1 MPMQRSAT
9 GLAANA
15 GLALVL
21 GLSMS
26 FIHKRIDRFV
36 DLAFFRNRYED
47 ERALRDFSKEA
58 AFVTRRDDLLD
69 RTIENIRRHTD
80 ASSGAI
86 LLEGQGAFYTAR
98 WFGDDPPPASEN
110 DPLILALK
118 ARHEPLDPHRYA
130 TALRGDLAVPMLARG
145 RLLGLLLLGVRTS
158 GEAYVADEVDA
169 ARELGHGVGSA
180 LDALDHDAAEPAIDI
195 SMLRELSALRAATEQ
210 NAKRLRRVDRH
221 AERARE
227 RIAPAPS
234 IRNKRRLK
242 PPLRTKRK
250 K

>member
-1 MPMQRSAT
+1 VVTGASHTT

-36 DLAFFRNRYED
+36 DLAFFRKRYDD

-58 AFVTRRDDLLD
+58 AFVTQRGDLLD
-69 RTIENIRRHTD
+69 STIENIRRHTD

-86 LLEGQGAFYTAR
+86 LLDGQGAFYAAR
-98 WFGDDPPPASEN
+98 WFGDGPPPASEN

-118 ARHEPLDPHRYA
+118 ARHVPLDPHRYA

-145 RLLGLLLLGVRTS
+145 RLLGVLLLGVRAS
-158 GEAYVADEVDA
+158 GEAYVADEIDA
-169 ARELGHGVGSA
+169 AREVGHGVGSA
-180 LDALDHDAAEPAIDI
+180 LDALDHTAGERARDV
-195 SMLRELSALRAATEQ
+195 SMLQELRALRAAAEQ
-210 NAKRLRRVDRH
+210 NAKDFAALI
-221 AERARE
+221 AILNERA
-227 RIAPAPS
+227 
-234 IRNKRRLK
+234 
-242 PPLRTKRK
+242 
-250 K
+250 